1 MIWPRRAGKSIEGPV
16 SRLAKTGPRP
26 LGLRLGP
33 APTRYL
39 AALGLLLAIYGI
51 TTRLRLYFDPLSWTT
66 SASDSL
72 KNIVLP
78 PPEDLGLVRANPT
91 VPIPRSP
98 FRFTEIAQSAGIDFV
113 HVSGANEAKHIPTAH
128 GSGVALFDA
137 DNDGKLDLYFA
148 NGTFLP
154 VGTVKAGPN
163 RLYRNLGN
171 DRFQDATSTSG
182 LGFSGYCHGI
192 VVGDIDNDGD
202 PDVFLCNYGPNV
214 LYRNNGDGSFEDISK
229 KAGIDC
235 PGWSSSGAFLD
246 YDNDG
251 DLDLYVAN
259 YGSWRLP
266 EDDIYCPGQP
276 LTLLKDPIKVRVM
289 CSPKLIRTV
298 RHFLYR
304 NNGDLTFTDVAESA
318 GVGRSDGRGLGVVAA
333 DLNDDGR
340 TDLYVANDLCPNF
353 VFLNRGDGHF
363 DDVTETSGAGYDAQ
377 GQTRAGMGVD
387 AEDVN
392 GDGRPDLFVTNYWN
406 EPNSLFT
413 NLGAGLF
420 EERTRT
426 SGMMYDGLPWVG
438 WGCTLADFDN
448 DGWPD
453 CFVTNGQVDDNLELL
468 GHKNPYAQ
476 PALLHQNRNGS
487 RFFLATRDAGPYFDS
502 DHVGRGVAYGDYDDD
517 GDIDLVVSHKEG
529 RPALLRNDTK
539 TSNHWIRLRL
549 EGTRSNRDAV
559 GARLKIEAGEQT
571 IFRQR
576 KGGSSFAST
585 HDPRILVG
593 IGQAERAE
601 RITIRWPSGRVDQFP
616 DLPAGADV
624 RLREGAARPEVL
636 ADASRK
642 DNVADSSAK
651 PKSTPPI
658 LPK

>member
-16 SRLAKTGPRP
+16 SLLAETNAQPP
-26 LGLRLGP
+26 GLRFGP

-51 TTRLRLYFDPLSWTT
+51 TTGLRLYFDPSSRTT

-78 PPEDLGLVRANPT
+78 TPEDVGWVRANPT

-98 FRFTEIAQSAGIDFV
+98 FRFTEIARSAGIDFV
-113 HVSGANEAKHIPTAH
+113 HVSGATEAKHVPTAH
-128 GSGVALFDA
+128 GSGVALFDV

-154 VGTVKAGPN
+154 VGTVKSGPN

-171 DRFQDATSTSG
+171 DHFQDATSASG

-214 LYRNNGDGSFEDISK
+214 LYRNNGDGTFEDISK
-229 KAGIDC
+229 KAGIDG

-266 EDDIYCPGQP
+266 EDDIYCPGLP
-276 LTLLKDPIKVRVM
+276 LPFLKDPPKVRVM
-289 CSPKLIRTV
+289 CSPKLIRTD

-340 TDLYVANDLCPNF
+340 IDLYVANDLCPNF
-353 VFLNRGDGHF
+353 VYLNRGDGHF
-363 DDVTETSGAGYDAQ
+363 DDHTETSGAGYDAQ

-387 AEDVN
+387 AEDLN

-420 EERTRT
+420 EERSRT
-426 SGMMYDGLPWVG
+426 SGMMHDGLPWVG

-468 GHKNPYAQ
+468 GHNNPYPQ
-476 PALLHQNRNGS
+476 PALLHRNREGA
-487 RFFLATRDAGPYFDS
+487 RFFLATRDAGSYFDS

-529 RPALLRNDTK
+529 SPALLRNDTK
-539 TSNHWIRLRL
+539 TSHHWIRLRL

-559 GARLKIEAGEQT
+559 GARIAIEAGERT

-576 KGGSSFAST
+576 KGGSSFASA

-593 IGQAERAE
+593 LGQAERAR
-601 RITIRWPSGRVDQFP
+601 RITIRWPSGRVDQYT
-616 DLPAGADV
+616 DLPAGVDV
-624 RLREGAARPEVL
+624 RIREGSARPEFL
-636 ADASRK
+636 AGASPKNKDAGLLARPQ
-642 DNVADSSAK
+642 SSS
-651 PKSTPPI
+651 PVRPE
-658 LPK
+658 